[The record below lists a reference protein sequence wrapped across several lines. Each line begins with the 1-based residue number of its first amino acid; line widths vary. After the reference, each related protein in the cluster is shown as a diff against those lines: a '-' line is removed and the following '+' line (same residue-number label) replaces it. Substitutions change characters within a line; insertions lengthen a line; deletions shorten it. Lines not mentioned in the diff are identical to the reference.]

1 MDATPNRRGHRCTIH
16 GDPGRPRHRPETALS
31 TLNDGA
37 PSGAVSEVRPPSRSG
52 PVVVA
57 RTVGPHCGGVCP
69 GMLPWMSADENGGGH
84 DTEFPA
90 GLACSSVHL
99 ADDRQTTSAPAA
111 AARRL

>member
-1 MDATPNRRGHRCTIH
+1 
-16 GDPGRPRHRPETALS
+16 
-31 TLNDGA
+31 
-37 PSGAVSEVRPPSRSG
+37 
-52 PVVVA
+52 
-57 RTVGPHCGGVCP
+57 
-69 GMLPWMSADENGGGH
+69 MSADENGGGH